1 MNGLTWDAILKVT
14 GVELEKNSDIVVY
27 LFIEKGLRGEMSYN
41 CKRYSEVNN
50 KYMKNYDLTKPSK
63 YISYLDMND
72 LYGWRS
78 RFPPYGDFKW
88 LKNVDNFDVYSIS
101 KNSSIGYILEVDLAY
116 PDELQK
122 LHNDYPLAP
131 EKGGIPY
138 DMFDYCKKIANEYG
152 IKIGDVR
159 KLISN
164 LSDKANYVIHYRNLQ
179 SYLSLRMKLTK
190 IHRVLKYKQS
200 DWMKVYIDFNTEKI
214 KNAANSFEK
223 NFFELMVNSVYGKTM
238 ENLRKRIS
246 VRIVNNDR
254 DPLKYT
260 SEPTFIS
267 PKIFDKYFAAIHKIK
282 PVLTLKKPI

>member
-1 MNGLTWDAILKVT
+1 MI
-14 GVELEKNSDIVVY
+14 GVELEKNSDIVMY

-50 KYMKNYDLTKPSK
+50 KYMKNYDLIKPSK
-63 YISYLDMND
+63 YISHLDMND

-78 RFPPYGDFKW
+78 RFSPYGDFKW
-88 LKNVDNFDVYSIS
+88 LKNVDNIDVYSVS

-131 EKGGIPY
+131 EKRGIPY
-138 DMFDYCKKIANEYG
+138 YMLLDYCKIIADEHG
-152 IKIGDVR
+152 IKIGDVK

-179 SYLSLRMKLTK
+179 LYLSLRMKLTK

-214 KNAANSFEK
+214 KNVANSFEK
-223 NFFELMVNSVYGKTM
+223 KLF
-238 ENLRKRIS
+238 
-246 VRIVNNDR
+246 
-254 DPLKYT
+254 
-260 SEPTFIS
+260 
-267 PKIFDKYFAAIHKIK
+267 
-282 PVLTLKKPI
+282 